1 MTKKILAIL
10 SSIAVVTLF
19 WYLVGEVFVLKDNG
33 VPLGHK
39 NSFSK
44 LQCVSYAPFSK
55 DQSPFD
61 SKLAI
66 SEDLVREDLVLLAK
80 YTDCIR
86 TYSTVGLE
94 MVPKIARENGLKML
108 MGAWVSSDKVLT
120 QKEINALIKLANE
133 NQDIVKA
140 VIVGNEVLLRGDV
153 SETVLAGYIKQ
164 VKEALPN
171 TEVTYADVWEFWVK
185 HPKIREVTDFVTIHI
200 LPYWEDDPMNISQS
214 IGHLADVRGEV
225 EAILKDKNILIGET
239 GWPSEGRMR
248 EDAVPSKI
256 NQAVFVRE
264 FVKLAEKEGWK
275 YNIIEAFDQPWKRVS
290 EGAVGGFWGLFDKNR
305 VDKKVFDGDVSNFPN
320 YKPLALGSIFL
331 VLAFSFL
338 LKSSTLSTK
347 KIVIFSSINTLFAIL
362 FMLQIEQYSVTVRTS
377 IELLWAV
384 LVVITH
390 LLIYYFLLYHI
401 AYGKKP
407 QIATLEKI
415 LNQKVLFYISFV
427 FVLISSIAL
436 AYEGRYRNFEIYI
449 FSISVIS
456 FLWLYR
462 GKFEDIDFGKFGK
475 ASSLILLLT
484 TITIFINETYLN
496 TFSDVWILIS
506 LGFAYILYS
515 GSKKIAYS
523 ELKNFAL
530 YIVLFFVFFTYLK
543 SSYLANSDF
552 AAECSVSVD
561 SALCVIRESLAKFL
575 HLGRLEIF
583 AVIVAVVAFFA
594 NNRYLSVLSLFV
606 SMGAV
611 LLFNASLG
619 SAAFVLSMFLVLKAF
634 NNKSKLIKDN

>member
-10 SSIAVVTLF
+10 SGIAVVTLF
-19 WYLVGEVFVLKDNG
+19 WYLVGEVFVLKDI
-33 VPLGHK
+33 GHK

-55 DQSPFD
+55 GQSPFD
-61 SKLAI
+61 SKLVI
-66 SEDLVREDLVLLAK
+66 SEDLVREDLALLAK

-153 SETVLAGYIKQ
+153 SETVLVNYIKQ

-171 TEVTYADVWEFWVK
+171 TEITYADVWEFWVK
-185 HPKIREVTDFVTIHI
+185 HPQIREVTDFVTIHI
-200 LPYWEDDPMNISQS
+200 LPYWEDDPMNINQS

-248 EDAVPSKI
+248 EDAIPSKI

-320 YKPLALGSIFL
+320 YKSLALGSIFL

-338 LKSSTLSTK
+338 LKSSSVSTK

-362 FMLQIEQYSVTVRTS
+362 FMLQIEQYSVTVRTG

-384 LVVITH
+384 GVIITH
-390 LLIYYFLLYHI
+390 LLIYYFLLYRI
-401 AYGKKP
+401 AYDKKP

-436 AYEGRYRNFEIYI
+436 GFEGRYRNFEIYI
-449 FSISVIS
+449 FSISIIS

-462 GKFEDIDFGKFGK
+462 SKFEDMNFGKFGK
-475 ASSLILLLT
+475 ASFLILLLT

-496 TFSDVWILIS
+496 AFSNVWILIS

-515 GSKKIAYS
+515 GSKKIEYS

-530 YIVLFFVFFTYLK
+530 YAVLFFVFFTYLK

-552 AAECSVSVD
+552 AAGCSVSVD
-561 SALCVIRESLAKFL
+561 STLCAIRESLAKFL

-583 AVIVAVVAFFA
+583 AVIVAIVAFFA

-619 SAAFVLSMFLVLKAF
+619 SAAFVLSMFLVLKSF
-634 NNKSKLIKDN
+634 NNKNQLVKNN